1 VIDVNLRDG
10 VPLESIGERD
20 PFAGEIDGEAVLLF
34 RRGNDVFAIGGT
46 CTHYGGPLAEGVVS
60 GNVVRCP
67 WHHACFD
74 IQTGSAIS
82 APALN
87 PLPSWRTEIRDGR
100 VFVLEKIE
108 RDPLAVESRA
118 TSKPSSVV
126 IVGAGAAGSAAA
138 EILRRL
144 EFTGSIALVDPD
156 ADAPYDRPNLSKDY
170 LAGDAPEEWIPLR
183 PTGFYQEHG
192 IDRIVERVTAI
203 DTAAH
208 TVRLADG
215 RSLPYGALL
224 LATGAA
230 PIRPNIPGATLPNAH
245 VLRSLSDCRSLI
257 DALEKARHVVIA
269 GASFIGMEAASAL
282 RKRDVRVTVV
292 APEAVPFVKVLGNE
306 LGNYLHSLHRANGV
320 DFELGH
326 TIQEVQADRVILD
339 DGRTLPC
346 EAVLFGIGVRPLLD
360 LAAAAGLT
368 IDNGVVVNQFLE
380 SSVPGIFA
388 AGDIAQYPIAPGNQ
402 SGRIEHWVVAQRQG
416 QTAAR
421 NMLGLHQP
429 FRSVPFFWTVQ
440 HRVSIAYVGYA
451 RAWDVTAASGNAG
464 DGDYQ
469 VSYLKSNRVLAV
481 ATIGRDLA
489 SLQAE
494 LELEQPNQP

>member
-1 VIDVNLRDG
+1 MIAVNLRAG
-10 VPLESIGERD
+10 VPLESIGESE
-20 PFAGEIDGEAVLLF
+20 PIAGEIDGESVLLF
-34 RRGNDVFAIGGT
+34 RRGNEVFAIGGT
-46 CTHYGGPLAEGVVS
+46 CTHYGGPLADGVVS
-60 GNVVRCP
+60 GDVVRCP

-74 IQTGSAIS
+74 IRTGSAIA

-87 PLPSWRTEIRDGR
+87 PVPSWRTEIREGR

-108 RDPLAVESRA
+108 RAPLDTESRPV
-118 TSKPSSVV
+118 SNPGSVV

-138 EILRRL
+138 EMLRRL
-144 EFTGSIALVDPD
+144 GFTGAIALVDPD
-156 ADAPYDRPNLSKDY
+156 PDAPYDRPNLSKDY

-183 PTGFYQEHG
+183 PAGFYQEHG
-192 IDRIVERVTAI
+192 IDRIVERVISI
-203 DTAAH
+203 DASTH

-230 PIRPNIPGATLPNAH
+230 PIRPNIPGGTLPNAH
-245 VLRSLSDCRSLI
+245 VLRSLSDCRFLI
-257 DALEKARHVVIA
+257 DAIGKARHVVVA

-282 RKRDVRVTVV
+282 RKRAVRVTVV

-306 LGNYLHSLHRANGV
+306 LGSYLHSLHRTNGV

-326 TIQEVQADRVILD
+326 TIQEVHADRVVLN
-339 DGRTLPC
+339 DGRVLPC
-346 EAVLFGIGVRPLLD
+346 EAVLFGIGVRPVLE

-368 IDNGVVVNQFLE
+368 IDNGVVVNEYLE
-380 SSVPGIFA
+380 TSVSGIFA
-388 AGDIAQYPIAPGNQ
+388 AGDIAQFPIAPDNQ

-421 NMLGLHQP
+421 NILGLHQP
-429 FRSVPFFWTVQ
+429 FTSVPFFWTRQ
-440 HRVSIAYVGYA
+440 HEVSVAYVGHA
-451 RAWDVTAASGNAG
+451 RSWDATVASGNAN

-469 VSYLKSNRVLAV
+469 VSYLKSNRTLAV
-481 ATIGRDLA
+481 ATIGRDRT

-494 LELEQPNQP
+494 LELEQSNQP